1 MSLKEIK
8 VRMQAIEKTASIT
21 FAMHNIA
28 LSKIKKSTELLKHSN
43 RFLEH
48 IKDVIVHANQN
59 LENGDRYTAKSEGKK
74 FLYVLITSDRGLAGS
89 YHNQLFKAF
98 LDEVKDLNKDDYQVF
113 VIGRKGFFFVEKNH
127 LPRVNDQIISNR
139 DDISTLYFR
148 NYASLMKEVF
158 TEGYV
163 DEIIIFHNHYI
174 NTGTQQVY
182 KETILPIALD
192 EKQTITND
200 YIYDEDP
207 QVVLDKTMNVY
218 LESRIF
224 EAIADAK
231 LSEQAS
237 RMIAMKNATDNANE
251 IVSQLN
257 LLYHRERQREITN
270 EIIDV
275 INGANV

>member
-98 LDEVKDLNKDDYQVF
+98 LEEVKDLNKEDYQVF

-174 NTGTQQVY
+174 NTGTQQVS

-192 EKQTITND
+192 DKQTITND